1 MNTSKARAAM
11 PAAAPAGTLLLL
23 MALTGLGQMATN
35 LVVPSL
41 GRMVSDLALG
51 LESAGLIL
59 SAVLAGLGIGQLVV
73 GPLSD
78 RHGRRPVLLAGLALY
93 VLAGIGAAMAET
105 GAGMLL
111 ARLLQGIGASAG
123 LALPRAIAR
132 DRFQGPLFLRVTAL
146 LTLALAVMPGLA
158 PVIGSAVAGRFGWRA
173 SLALSAVAGA
183 AVLLAV
189 LLRLP
194 ESHHERGA
202 QGGMAAVLAGYRR
215 VLGNLPF
222 LAQAIA
228 SGAAIG
234 GAYAEVAGAQ
244 ALYQGVLG
252 WGAGSVS
259 LATAA
264 YALGFLAGGLGAP
277 RLKLSPG
284 QRLRLGVLLMVA
296 GAGGLLALGA
306 LGWLSGGAAV
316 ALVALSQM
324 GVGCMAPPAIGL
336 ALLAVEGAAGTAS
349 AVLGALH
356 MAMGALGAA
365 VMGMLS
371 GVVTLSLPAVMLG
384 FALLA
389 LAMQAVGKGK

>member
-1 MNTSKARAAM
+1 M